1 MNVPK
6 WSLLVLPILA
16 FILMYMFPIS
26 AMVVTGL
33 VATCAV
39 ISAQRA
45 AATKPQG
52 RPALELSGV
61 GGWIASLAAWCVAIG
76 MALAIVCVLLNPAE

>member
-6 WSLLVLPILA
+6 WSLFVFPILA
-16 FILMYMFPIS
+16 FTLMCMFPIP

-39 ISAQRA
+39 IAAQRA
-45 AATKPQG
+45 AATKPHHRQA
-52 RPALELSGV
+52 RELGGA
-61 GGWIASLAAWCVAIG
+61 GGWIAPLAACCVAIG
-76 MALAIVCVLLNPAE
+76 MALAIVCVLLSPAE